1 MGFLKK
7 YPLLLIIIVLYSL
20 VLHLWRIDIIPS
32 LINPQLR
39 TERILFAIF
48 SALCTI
54 PLFFYIQRL
63 FSDTKLSL
71 IGIWIYSVIP
81 WTIEQGRIIS
91 EANLALFIFLIYLN
105 LLTLFTSK
113 IIKSVL
119 FFIFLFSLN
128 FVYPHLWVYQ
138 LVNYGNH
145 YVVDSLTN
153 ILKIFSFGFFFFNND
168 SFWLGGVR
176 NWGIIYLSFLPV
188 LFLGVIDII
197 QNHDKKIIIY
207 ILIIGILTG
216 FSPFYPETREFYLS
230 LPFLIIILSKGLIK
244 LNNSSNVFIKI
255 MAFCLFVL
263 ILYDIAGFMHYYF
276 VHYPSDLNNILPNI
290 LNKF

>member
-7 YPLLLIIIVLYSL
+7 YLLLLIIVLYSL
-20 VLHLWRIDIIPS
+20 VLHLWRIDIIPP

-39 TERILFAIF
+39 TERIIFAIF
-48 SALCTI
+48 SAFCTI

-63 FSDTKLSL
+63 FSDSKLSL

-91 EANLALFIFLIYLN
+91 ETNLALFSFLIFLYVS
-105 LLTLFTSK
+105 TLFSSK
-113 IIKSVL
+113 IIKSGL
-119 FFIFLFSLN
+119 FIIFLFSLN
-128 FVYPHLWVYQ
+128 FVYPHLWVFQ
-138 LVNYGNH
+138 KVNYGNH
-145 YVVDSLTN
+145 YIVDSFTN
-153 ILKIFSFGFFFFNND
+153 IMKIFSFEFLFFNND

-176 NWGIIYLSFLPV
+176 NWGIIYVSFLPV

-197 QNHDKKIIIY
+197 QKYDRKIIIY
-207 ILIIGILTG
+207 ILIIGILAG
-216 FSPFYPETREFYLS
+216 FSPLYPETREFFLS
-230 LPFLIIILSKGLIK
+230 LPFLIIVLSRGLKKIITYSNIY
-244 LNNSSNVFIKI
+244 LNIAVCCFFI
-255 MAFCLFVL
+255 F

-276 VHYPSDLNNILPNI
+276 VHYPSDLNNILPKI